1 MSVFLSGGLEKM
13 VGVLKYV
20 DKPQLAALVA
30 ECVFMICHQ
39 SPDKKQSLIGCNGPL
54 LLVNQLHNST
64 LEYLSWAVA
73 RALKTLSVCPH
84 NKRAIIEAGG
94 MQTLARHLDSGS
106 QRVTEEVLYTM
117 RNLSNMVATAATLSI
132 ETIDPILTRL
142 MDILARDNINFI
154 ACSAGC
160 LSNLTCGNAV
170 SCEFRKKYFHRPLPL
185 TLHLS
190 DQASFLSFP
199 HSRTVCAFS

>member
-20 DKPQLAALVA
+20 DKPQLAALIA
-30 ECVFMICHQ
+30 ECVYMICHR

-94 MQTLARHLDSGS
+94 MQTLARHLDNGS

-117 RNLSNMVATAATLSI
+117 RNLSNMVAALSI

-142 MDILARDNINFI
+142 MDVLARTNINFI
-154 ACSAGC
+154 ACSVGC
-160 LSNLTCGNAV
+160 LSNLTCSNPV
-170 SCEFRKKYFHRPLPL
+170 SILSHCLE
-185 TLHLS
+185 HL
-190 DQASFLSFP
+190 
-199 HSRTVCAFS
+199 VYKFSTYLYHLVS